1 MITRRLCAIAVSFPD
16 ARPFPIRAPHF
27 NSHKGDAS
35 NAVKR
40 KKTKKQERSHTHATQ
55 KARRPPRMYTRA
67 DKERNQRSRDVI
79 TVGHY
84 PRFPCIPI
92 PCCFFCLLPPISF
105 RCSREQNEEME
116 HVLRRSKQ
124 NPTTKIQ
131 PHTRTTT
138 PAANSRGNEHRKRPR
153 THGKCSRV
161 IGEKTSSR

>member
-40 KKTKKQERSHTHATQ
+40 KKTKKQERSPTHATQ

-84 PRFPCIPI
+84 PRFPCIRI
-92 PCCFFCLLPPISF
+92 SSFLFVFFHLYPFAVLANRTKRWSTYCGDANRTQQRKSSPTREPQRRPPT
-105 RCSREQNEEME
+105 QEETNTESDQE
-116 HVLRRSKQ
+116 H
-124 NPTTKIQ
+124 TKS
-131 PHTRTTT
+131 
-138 PAANSRGNEHRKRPR
+138 A
-153 THGKCSRV
+153 RV
-161 IGEKTSSR
+161 